1 MYRNKCVQ
9 AALIHGR
16 NCKVLRNESALQ
28 RASEI
33 NYSGSCNCF
42 QFYSA
47 ITPSLLS
54 FLFDNFK
61 KITPYLSSF
70 HSLMSARVLDAP
82 FLFINAK
89 FLSLCT

>member
-1 MYRNKCVQ
+1 MLETTKYND
-9 AALIHGR
+9 
-16 NCKVLRNESALQ
+16 SALQ
-28 RASEI
+28 RTSEI
-33 NYSGSCNCF
+33 NYSASRNYF
-42 QFYSA
+42 LSYSA

-82 FLFINAK
+82 FLFTNAK
-89 FLSLCT
+89 FFLFVHETTEFK